1 LRERD
6 QDMAESEP
14 ETDREE
20 FSLVFTKAGSFKIK
34 GTVQDTLARIAEEE
48 WPSFSLA
55 DGEQQQVA
63 VRSSDVAAV
72 QRVRGLRGLLGF
84 KP

>member
-1 LRERD
+1 
-6 QDMAESEP
+6 MTASEP

-34 GTVQDTLARIAEEE
+34 GTVQETLTRIAEEE
-48 WPSFSLA
+48 WPSFVLA

-63 VRSSDVAAV
+63 IRSSDVAAV
-72 QRVRGLRGLLGF
+72 QRLRGLRGMLGF